1 MHVLRLILSSCH
13 LSSDP
18 VFVLSICS
26 CEQSI
31 IALAAPAAAMVT
43 ICMTFE
49 NLCLFIRW
57 FYSLGLSSLV
67 GVLLRLSP
75 RYGTAVEMEARQF
88 PKGVSTVMASI
99 KIICFIDYRSTNKLG
114 VVPALIAMVLL
125 CLLIH
130 RQRKALFTVFSNSA
144 VRDLTPVFYD
154 SAYTVRYDFP
164 TTGLASCNSLTLGL
178 QVPQLKA
185 SWDTSLQ
192 STTQNDRVTI
202 YVQACSDIAGF
213 LHDFG
218 SLSGKSSPI
227 LLVIVTAARAP
238 LFALVFKVPSGR
250 KKELDSLAAA
260 VTVMDIENEL
270 TKRAKSDETLDRSI
284 IEALG
289 AALTTD
295 SACEMGEY
303 LDTFV
308 SCP

>member
-202 YVQACSDIAGF
+202 YVQACESCF
-213 LHDFG
+213 
-218 SLSGKSSPI
+218 